1 LARLDPPGNEEL
13 DALAQRVLEA
23 RAELDTGLPESGRR
37 FPVAAIEMLWRAVL
51 EYSAA
56 MKGLKWLHRDV
67 VRELS
72 GLREY
77 LELATF
83 KTAPDVLQTADRI
96 ECLLFAGY
104 DPYPEDGDGPYSEN
118 TKGHEFGSRDDQC
131 AGCEAFGRIDDLG
144 LCENCSTKLERDLI
158 RERDWAYSVTAYGL
172 NDEQREEVRRQIVGE
187 FGEDLELI
195 APSRR
200 VKPKRKRWKGRKRM

>member
-1 LARLDPPGNEEL
+1 M
-13 DALAQRVLEA
+13 AQRVLEA
-23 RAELDTGLPESGRR
+23 RAELDTRLHETGKR
-37 FPVAAIEMLWRAVL
+37 FPVAATEMLWRSVL

-83 KTAPDVLQTADRI
+83 KTPPDVLQIADRM
-96 ECLLFAGY
+96 ECILFAGH
-104 DPYPEDGDGPYSEN
+104 DPYPEDDERPYSKNMLGE
-118 TKGHEFGSRDDQC
+118 TEHEFGLRDDQC
-131 AGCEAFGRIDDLG
+131 AGCGVFRRIDDLG
-144 LCENCSTKLERDLI
+144 LCEDCSKKLDRDLI
-158 RERDWAYSVTAYGL
+158 RERDWARSVTAYGL

-187 FGEDLELI
+187 FGENLELM

-200 VKPKRKRWKGRKRM
+200 LNPKRKRWKGRKRM